1 MDMRLPGSGY
11 GDGTFDMSR
20 ITWSVLTRLQEEGK
34 VGDQFMNQV
43 QEMATQVPYMVSPG
57 NHEWL

>member
-1 MDMRLPGSGY
+1 
-11 GDGTFDMSR
+11 MSR